1 MASISFNGRTVNLG
15 AGGTYR
21 EIHINGKGAV
31 YVDGDV
37 VQEFGDTFSITNTP
51 HITFEGF
58 VGNITVQTA
67 SATVN
72 GDVKGNVKAGGSVTC
87 KNVGCSVVASGSITC
102 NSVNANADAGG
113 SMTINGRV
121 GGNVSAG
128 GSIRF
133 N

>member
-21 EIHINGKGAV
+21 EICVNNKGAV
-31 YVDGDV
+31 YVEGDV
-37 VQEFGDTFSITNTP
+37 VNEFGNIFSITNTP

-67 SATVN
+67 SAQVN
-72 GDVKGNVKAGGSVTC
+72 GDVQGNVKAGGFVTC
-87 KNVGCSVVASGSITC
+87 NNVGGSVDASGSINC
-102 NSVNANADAGG
+102 NNVNSNADAGG

>member
-1 MASISFNGRTVNLG
+1 MASISCNGRTINLG

-31 YVDGDV
+31 YVEGDV
-37 VQEFGDTFSITNTP
+37 VNEFGNIFAITNTP

-58 VGNITVQTA
+58 VANITVQTA

-72 GDVKGNVKAGGSVTC
+72 GDVKGNVKAVGSVTC
-87 KNVGCSVVASGSITC
+87 NNVEGSVDAGGSITC
-102 NSVNANADAGG
+102 NNVNSNADAGG

-121 GGNVSAG
+121 GGSVSAG